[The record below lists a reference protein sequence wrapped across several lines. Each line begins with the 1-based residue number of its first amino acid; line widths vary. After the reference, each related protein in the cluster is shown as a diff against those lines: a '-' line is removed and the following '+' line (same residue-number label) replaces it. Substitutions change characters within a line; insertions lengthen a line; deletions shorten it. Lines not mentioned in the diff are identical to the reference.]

1 MCNEIATCRIREQSQ
16 TELHACNH
24 ISNVYEKNTER
35 EAQQHDECNVNKAV
49 IRLCTSTHK
58 KKGTQSANSGRHPE
72 MQIIE
77 EIKKIQPRTQ
87 SNIWKKNTE
96 WMIRYFNTNYFI
108 LSIDNAR
115 DSLKLTTS
123 LSYCIKTIIQN
134 NLRSM
139 NRKNHAS

>member
-1 MCNEIATCRIREQSQ
+1 MKQLHVEYMNKARQSYMHATTFQMSMKKTQ
-16 TELHACNH
+16 
-24 ISNVYEKNTER
+24 R
-35 EAQQHDECNVNKAV
+35 EAYQHDECNLNKAV

-58 KKGTQSANSGRHPE
+58 KKGTQSANSSRHPE

-77 EIKKIQPRTQ
+77 EIKKYSSGHNQT
-87 SNIWKKNTE
+87 SGKKNTK

-108 LSIDNAR
+108 LSIDDAR